1 MLNFFNPR
9 SLKVATLPKTKLGY
23 LFDQDLLL
31 LSSLLVLLNANFY
44 VRKLYQLI
52 KIELHD
58 FEWR

>member
-1 MLNFFNPR
+1 MLNFFNTR
-9 SLKVATLPKTKLGY
+9 SLKGAILPKTKLRY

-52 KIELHD
+52 QIKLHD
-58 FEWR
+58 FEGR